1 MREIDAGWGGGA
13 DRLAAPQSL
22 ESDGICTPPTPP
34 PPPLYSLKFRDLSPL
49 SDFSC
54 LHRLGVGLLP
64 PISSSGSILA
74 LSPAPRVAGASLP
87 FAILAPR
94 GLQGGVGPLRTA
106 GPAGSSLGKGAV
118 APRVRE
124 NKAPKI
130 GLREPGVLGREG

>member
-1 MREIDAGWGGGA
+1 MRGGMVVQTGWQLHNPL
-13 DRLAAPQSL
+13 RVTESAAP
-22 ESDGICTPPTPP
+22 PPTPP

-49 SDFSC
+49 SDFSS

-64 PISSSGSILA
+64 PISSSGSTLA

-94 GLQGGVGPLRTA
+94 GVRGGVGPLRTA

-118 APRVRE
+118 ARRVRKD
-124 NKAPKI
+124 KAPKI